1 LGTLIIAEKNKAA
14 KAIAESLGQ
23 VKSIKESNR
32 LSVYNVIQKD
42 IYVLPLRGH
51 ILEYRNSKKYK
62 SWSKSN
68 PREIITNPDAIKKY
82 PKSYAIPYINAL
94 KKYAQKCNRCIIG
107 TDADI
112 EGCAIGLYDA
122 LPIIK
127 KTNQSI
133 KISQMWLSSLQH
145 KEIKNKFNN
154 LISPRWNWADT
165 GDARAIID
173 AIIGFSATREVTN
186 TLRPLLDNIHKKFT
200 SIGRVQTCLLYLIY
214 LRDKEIKDF
223 QPIPY
228 FTIEALLIHQGYQF
242 KAYHQN
248 NPFREHLTEKAK
260 KIYENIKDEK
270 IAQIINKDQ
279 QKVKLKPPTPLNT
292 SKALILLTKT
302 LHISGK
308 LALKVMND
316 LYLNKIITY
325 PRTDSDIYKETFDHS
340 SRIKKFSSH
349 PVYGS
354 WSGKLLSNNRITP
367 TKGNIDA
374 GDHPPITPL
383 LSLELRSSKFQN
395 KLQAKVYDILARHY
409 LALFGDNA
417 SESKVHLKL
426 SIKEEIFNSK
436 LISLV
441 SEGFLEIAP
450 FLKKKYDPMIQISHN
465 LIPIQRILLNEK
477 KTKPPPEYSDT
488 TLLKLMEKHNLGT
501 KSTRPVII
509 EILENRDYIVRTRR
523 SYKITELGIFL
534 IERLEKVW
542 LPFLRPKFTG
552 MIENLLEDI
561 KSGKKSK
568 DIVIQIMREI
578 FLRLFDK
585 FRNSKSKII
594 SKIDNLDLNTFQK
607 NINNER
613 NARKTTSKCPF
624 CNKEVMKL
632 VTPKGKRRFLVCLNE
647 NCEKKYLSVPKTGR
661 IYILNDSFCS
671 KCGFNIFKIYT
682 KKKNKSFH
690 YYLCPRCWNIGL
702 SEKVSGMG
710 FCSNCE
716 EYEIQKDKCKQK
728 KIN

>member
-23 VKSIKESNR
+23 VKAIKESNR
-32 LSVYNVIQKD
+32 LRVYNVVQKD
-42 IYVLPLRGH
+42 IYVVPLRGH

-68 PREIITNPDAIKKY
+68 PREIITNPDAIKRY
-82 PKSYAIPYINAL
+82 PKSYAFPYIKAL

-122 LPIIK
+122 LPIVK

-133 KISQMWLSSLQH
+133 RISQMWLSSLQH
-145 KEIKNKFNN
+145 KEIKKKFSN
-154 LISPRWNWADT
+154 LISPKWDWADT
-165 GDARAIID
+165 GDARAVID

-200 SIGRVQTCLLYLIY
+200 SIGRVQTSLLYLLY

-223 QPIPY
+223 QPVPY
-228 FTIEALLIHQGYQF
+228 FTIEALLICQGYQF
-242 KAYHQN
+242 KAYHQK
-248 NPFREHLTEKAK
+248 NPFRENLRQKAK

-270 IAQIINKDQ
+270 IAKIINKDP
-279 QKVKLKPPTPLNT
+279 QKVELKPPTPLNT

-325 PRTDSDIYKETFDHS
+325 PRTDSDIYKDTFDHS
-340 SRIKKFSSH
+340 TLIKEFSSN

-354 WSGKLLSNNRITP
+354 WSAKLLSNNRITP
-367 TKGNIDA
+367 TKGKTDA

-383 LSLELRSSKFQN
+383 MSLELRNSKFQN

-417 SESKVHLKL
+417 SESKVYLKL
-426 SIKEEIFNSK
+426 SIKEEMFNSK
-436 LISLV
+436 LVYLV
-441 SEGFLEIAP
+441 SKGFLEIAP
-450 FLKKKYDPMIQISHN
+450 FLKKKYDPLIKISHN
-465 LIPIQRILLNEK
+465 SIPIHSIVLNEK
-477 KTKPPPEYSDT
+477 ETKAPQEYSDT
-488 TLLKLMEKHNLGT
+488 SLLRLMEKYNLGT

-523 SYKITELGIFL
+523 SYRITELGIFL

-542 LPFLRPKFTG
+542 LPFLRPKFTS
-552 MIENLLEDI
+552 MIETLLDDI

-568 DIVIQIMREI
+568 DVVIQIIREI
-578 FLRLFDK
+578 FLKLFDK
-585 FRNSKSKII
+585 FRNSKSII
-594 SKIDNLDLNTFQK
+594 LSKIDNLDLNTFQK
-607 NINNER
+607 NIDNGRNE
-613 NARKTTSKCPF
+613 RKTTSICPF
-624 CNKEVMKL
+624 CKKEVMKL

-647 NCEKKYLSVPKTGR
+647 SCEKKYLSVPKTGR
-661 IYILNDSFCS
+661 IYILKDSFCS
-671 KCGFNIFKIYT
+671 KCGFNIFKLYT
-682 KKKNKSFH
+682 RKGNKSFH

-702 SEKVSGMG
+702 SEKISGMG

-716 EYEIQKDKCKQK
+716 EYEIKKDKCVLK
-728 KIN
+728 